1 VGSIESRISR
11 LEGRIEP
18 PEDERAALRH
28 AVMRDI
34 LNEFARLKASRAHG
48 YRGGKP
54 MVPEDIPGKI
64 LGPGYTT
71 GQMMELAVRR
81 VFEREHRLAPDI
93 LERHVVED
101 VIKKWTSMLEAHFT
115 QRGFDWHKIEA
126 DEG

>member
-48 YRGGKP
+48 YRGG
-54 MVPEDIPGKI
+54 VPIVPQDIPGKI
-64 LGPGYTT
+64 LGPGYST
-71 GQMMELAVRR
+71 GEMVELAVRR
-81 VFEREHRLAPDI
+81 VFEREHRIAPDI

-101 VIKKWTSMLEAHFT
+101 LIQRWTSMLEAHFT
-115 QRGFDWHKIEA
+115 RRGFDWDRVQD